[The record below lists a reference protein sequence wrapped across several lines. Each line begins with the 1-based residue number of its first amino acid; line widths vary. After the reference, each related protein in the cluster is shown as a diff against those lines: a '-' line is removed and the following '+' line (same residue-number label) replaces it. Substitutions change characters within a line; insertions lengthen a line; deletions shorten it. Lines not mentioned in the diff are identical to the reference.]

1 MIWQT
6 LKRLQFR
13 SLIRIL
19 NLVVGLVMNIMVMFY
34 IIVWQILSTTSSCSM
49 EEVAAAAPGVRFFQ
63 LYVSHR
69 I

>member
-1 MIWQT
+1 M
-6 LKRLQFR
+6 
-13 SLIRIL
+13 
-19 NLVVGLVMNIMVMFY
+19 GLVMNIMIMFY

-63 LYVSHR
+63 LYVSQQ